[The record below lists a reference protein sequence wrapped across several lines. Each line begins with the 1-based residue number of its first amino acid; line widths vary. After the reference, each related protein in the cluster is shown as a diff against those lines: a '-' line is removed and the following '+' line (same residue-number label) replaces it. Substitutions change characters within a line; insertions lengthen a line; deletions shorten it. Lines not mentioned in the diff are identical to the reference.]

1 MTEKQQIKD
10 LKLIVR
16 ENEPRYFLDEESD
29 EVVEMIVSTV
39 AVKLQYGGEQYGEY
53 VICNKPTLKASD
65 VVDVANELFDSL
77 LRSLDQPQEGDGN
90 GKQI

>member
-1 MTEKQQIKD
+1 MEQQKIQD

-16 ENEPRYFLDEESD
+16 ENEMRYVLDEESD
-29 EVVEMIVSTV
+29 EVVGGMVSSV

-53 VICNKPTLKASD
+53 VICNKPTLTASD
-65 VVDVANELFDSL
+65 VVDVANELFVSL